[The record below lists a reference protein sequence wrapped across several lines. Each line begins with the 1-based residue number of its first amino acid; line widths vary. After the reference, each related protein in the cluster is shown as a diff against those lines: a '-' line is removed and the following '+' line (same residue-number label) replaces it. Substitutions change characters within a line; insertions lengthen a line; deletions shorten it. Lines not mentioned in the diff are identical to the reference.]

1 MFVKMYNIKTF
12 IFLVKNQ
19 QIYTGTNKSAF
30 NKIYQNNLQIILYKA
45 VYFQPII
52 QEFINKTNFYY
63 QSS

>member
-1 MFVKMYNIKTF
+1 MYNIKIL

-19 QIYTGTNKSAF
+19 EIYTEINKSVYH
-30 NKIYQNNLQIILYKA
+30 KIYQNNLQIKLYKA
-45 VYFQPII
+45 II